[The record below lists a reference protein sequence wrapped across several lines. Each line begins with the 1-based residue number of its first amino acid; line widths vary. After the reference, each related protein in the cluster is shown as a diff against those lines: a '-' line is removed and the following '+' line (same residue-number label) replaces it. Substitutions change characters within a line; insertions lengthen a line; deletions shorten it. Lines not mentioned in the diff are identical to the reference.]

1 MNRSNSVTGTVL
13 VLMMLGFY
21 TPAISAKDKT
31 AEPAEAP
38 AEEESESPWLLTPL
52 VSSSP
57 KFGTSIGAMVGYL
70 HKFDEESP
78 TSTISLLG
86 SYSDSDSL
94 FYGLFGRTYFDH
106 DRQRLIAGVVNGEV
120 NNNYKDFLGTG
131 VPANTTDDFSA
142 IFVRY
147 QHVITGDWYFGPQF
161 LSTDYAIS
169 GNDWFSNELINRL
182 GLTGFDS
189 NGIGLLVEHDTR
201 DNQNSP
207 AEGSLFNVNN
217 IAYRES
223 LGGSASFDAYAMKFF
238 KFFGHGGG
246 NVLATRI
253 EGRWT
258 NDAPA
263 AGYSTVR
270 LRGYTMGQYLAP
282 HMSMLEVEE
291 RFKLPG
297 RWGLTGFAGVACLYG
312 GDVECFDS
320 ENVYPAIGFGATYM
334 IKLEEKMVIR
344 TEVATGEGDNYGFY
358 LKFGYEF

>member
-1 MNRSNSVTGTVL
+1 MKRSNTVSRTVL
-13 VLMMLGFY
+13 LMMLGFY
-21 TPAISAKDKT
+21 IPAISAAEKT
-31 AEPAEAP
+31 VEPKEGG
-38 AEEESESPWLLTPL
+38 SESPWLLTPL

-57 KFGTSIGAMVGYL
+57 KFGTSIGAMAGYL
-70 HKFDEESP
+70 HKFDKESP
-78 TSTISLLG
+78 TSTFSLMG

-94 FYGLFGRTYFDH
+94 FYGLFGRTFFDH

-131 VPANTTDDFSA
+131 VPVNTTDDFSA
-142 IFVRY
+142 IFLRY

-189 NGIGLLVEHDTR
+189 NGIGLLVERDTR

-223 LGGSASFDAYAMKFF
+223 LGGSSSFDAYALKFSR
-238 KFFGHGGG
+238 FFAHGSG
-246 NVLATRI
+246 NVLATRF

-258 NDAPA
+258 NDAPT

-282 HMSMLEVEE
+282 HMSMIEVEE
-291 RFKLPG
+291 RYKLPG
-297 RWGLTGFAGVACLYG
+297 RWGLTGFTGVACLYG
-312 GDVECFDS
+312 GDAECFNSD
-320 ENVYPAIGFGATYM
+320 NIYPAIGFGAIYM
-334 IKLEEKMVIR
+334 IKVEEKMVIR
-344 TEVATGEGDNYGFY
+344 TEVAKGVGENYGFY